1 MSAHLIQN
9 RAFLLFGFLAILFLS
24 GCGASFRPSQQ
35 DGPPKRIPKNIHKT
49 PDAVPK
55 VEPLSRHGNRYGKSP
70 FHNSYVAH
78 KKRHHVMKTS
88 KGYKARG
95 IASWY
100 GTRFHGRKTANG
112 EHYNMFA
119 MTAAHKTLPL
129 PTYVKVTHLK
139 NHKSVIVRVNDRGP
153 FSENRIIDL
162 SYAAATKLGVL
173 GHGTAHVEVVSVDP
187 RDHKH
192 RPKHSHTPKSHHP
205 EATHCPKKPTA
216 QQNAREKYSR
226 PQTGISRKKHS
237 IQNNTQITERKTR
250 RTPSKTQPVQKAPV
264 QRR

>member
-1 MSAHLIQN
+1 MKILLCLIS
-9 RAFLLFGFLAILFLS
+9 LLFLS
-24 GCGASFRPSQQ
+24 GCGASFRHSQQ
-35 DGPPKRIPKNIHKT
+35 DGPPKRVPKNIHKT
-49 PDAVPK
+49 PDAVPR
-55 VEPLSRHGNRYGKSP
+55 VEPLSRHGNRYGKSN

-129 PTYVKVTHLK
+129 PTYLKVINLR

-153 FSENRIIDL
+153 FTDNRIIDL
-162 SYAAATKLGVL
+162 SYAAATKLGIL
-173 GHGTAHVEVVSVDP
+173 GHGTAHVEIVSVDP

-192 RPKHSHTPKSHHP
+192 IPKQGSPHPKTAHS
-205 EATHCPKKPTA
+205 PKKPTHKIPRA
-216 QQNAREKYSR
+216 
-226 PQTGISRKKHS
+226 
-237 IQNNTQITERKTR
+237 
-250 RTPSKTQPVQKAPV
+250 PSKRQTAQKKAKKAVV

>member
-1 MSAHLIQN
+1 MNLKIPTAYDRPPFKKGGKGKI
-9 RAFLLFGFLAILFLS
+9 LLGLLAILFLS
-24 GCGASFRPSQQ
+24 GCGVSFRPSQQ
-35 DGPPKRIPKNIHKT
+35 DGPPKRVPKNIHKT

-55 VEPLSRHGNRYGKSP
+55 AEPLSRHGNRYGKSK
-70 FHNSYVAH
+70 FHNSYVSH
-78 KKRHHVMKTS
+78 KKRYHVMKTS

-95 IASWY
+95 VASWY

-129 PTYVKVTHLK
+129 PTYVKVTNLK
-139 NHKSVIVRVNDRGP
+139 NRKSVIVRVNDRGP

-192 RPKHSHTPKSHHP
+192 MPKHSHRSKSHHP
-205 EATHCPKKPTA
+205 KTDHCPKEPT
-216 QQNAREKYSR
+216 
-226 PQTGISRKKHS
+226 PLH
-237 IQNNTQITERKTR
+237 KTR
-250 RTPSKTQPVQKAPV
+250 RTLPKTQRIQKKAQKAPV

>member
-1 MSAHLIQN
+1 VKNKRRS
-9 RAFLLFGFLAILFLS
+9 FLTTLLCLLGILFLA

-55 VEPLSRHGNRYGKSP
+55 VEPLSRHGNRYGKSN

-95 IASWY
+95 VASWY

-112 EHYNMFA
+112 EHYNMFS

-129 PTYVKVTHLK
+129 PTYVKVINLK

-153 FSENRIIDL
+153 FSDNRIIDL
-162 SYAAATKLGVL
+162 SYAAATKLGIL

-187 RDHKH
+187 RDHKNL
-192 RPKHSHTPKSHHP
+192 PKHRHTPKSQYPKTVHGPQKPRAHP
-205 EATHCPKKPTA
+205 KAHKK
-216 QQNAREKYSR
+216 
-226 PQTGISRKKHS
+226 
-237 IQNNTQITERKTR
+237 IQK
-250 RTPSKTQPVQKAPV
+250 PPV